1 MQECCKPCH
10 NDRSNFFLRRHE
22 CAGTAVRHVF
32 PALDQSQNPWLLEPV
47 SFEPAPEIF
56 QNSTKVS
63 QAEGT
68 LDRRHTANQRRVYK
82 NRIITTA
89 EEQVGLLFIELFHTA
104 AGFKLLAP
112 VFSKYFE
119 HCSRRE
125 IPTSATASGEHGRHT
140 RSRRRHFHRATRREN
155 SGRQT
160 GSNA

>member
-1 MQECCKPCH
+1 M
-10 NDRSNFFLRRHE
+10 LRGGYAVVSLIKKRFSFRHHE
-22 CAGTAVRHVF
+22 CAGTVARHVF
-32 PALDQSQNPWLLEPV
+32 PALDQSQNPWLHEPV

-125 IPTSATASGEHGRHT
+125 IPTSATASGEHGGHT
-140 RSRRRHFHRATRREN
+140 RSRRRHFH
-155 SGRQT
+155 
-160 GSNA
+160 